1 MHYIGIDIAKR
12 SHVAAVIDADG
23 ETVVGSFK
31 FNNTAAGFSKLMAR
45 LGKAGIVAGDCQVG
59 MEATG
64 HYWICLFDFL
74 VNHGFECTVVNPI
87 QTDAFRK
94 VDTVRVTKTDG
105 IDAALIASLIR
116 FKRFEASEMGD
127 ERTDELRQLARH
139 RMYLVEDTTALKN
152 KATAILD
159 RIFPEYSGLFS
170 DDYGPTSIALLKAC
184 AEPEKIASTDIR
196 TLTKIVKEASHGKC
210 GRDKADKIKAAA
222 KTSVGVSFAA
232 SGLAFELRMILERI
246 EFTQA
251 QAKELE
257 ARIDDLLEQTQG
269 KWLLT
274 IPGIDTALAGML
286 AGEIGDANRFAEPKK
301 LIAFA
306 GMDATKKQS
315 GESDDRGHMS
325 KRGSSYLRYALM
337 QAADCARKVDPYFG
351 DFYDRKIAEGRHHY
365 VALSGVARKLAG
377 VALSVMKEQRAYVPQ
392 PPKHH
397 QPRHLEA

>member
-23 ETVVGSFK
+23 NVVVESFK
-31 FNNTAAGFSKLMAR
+31 FNNTATGFAR
-45 LGKAGIVAGDCQVG
+45 LLGRLAEAGIDADDCQVG

-74 VNHGFECTVVNPI
+74 ANHGFECAVINPI

-94 VDTVRVTKTDG
+94 VDTVRVTKTDD
-105 IDAALIASLIR
+105 IDAVLIASLMR
-116 FKRFEASEMGD
+116 FKRFEASGMGD

-139 RMYLVEDTTALKN
+139 RTYLVEDMTALKN

-184 AEPEKIASTDIR
+184 AEPAKIASTDIR
-196 TLTKIVKEASHGKC
+196 TLTKIVRDASKGHC
-210 GRDKADKIKAAA
+210 GRSKADEIKAAA
-222 KTSVGVSFAA
+222 KRSIGVSFAA

-246 EFTQA
+246 EFTQG
-251 QAKELE
+251 QVKELE
-257 ARIDDLLEQTQG
+257 GRIADLLDQTQG

-274 IPGIDTALAGML
+274 IPGIDVALAGLL

-315 GESDDRGHMS
+315 GESDDKGHMS
-325 KRGSSYLRYALM
+325 KRGSSFLRYALM
-337 QAADCARKVDPYFG
+337 QAADCARKFDPYFG
-351 DFYDRKIAEGRHHY
+351 DFYSKKIAEGRHHY

-377 VALSVMKEQRAYVPQ
+377 VILSVMKEQRAYAPQ

-397 QPRHLEA
+397 QPGHLKG